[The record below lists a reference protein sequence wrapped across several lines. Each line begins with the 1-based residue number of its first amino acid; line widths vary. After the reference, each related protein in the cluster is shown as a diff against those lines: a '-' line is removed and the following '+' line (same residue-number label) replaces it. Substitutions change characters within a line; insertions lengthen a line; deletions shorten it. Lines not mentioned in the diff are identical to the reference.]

1 MKVNNKVSLPAYT
14 KAGKAVDLT
23 AAAQI
28 ISDLTRQTDWIPG
41 GRIETKDPAMA
52 SVQKYFRGPEN
63 PDAKVH
69 PIDRAYKNL
78 TDLFSPPAKKINFA
92 NLDTINE
99 VNKKYGSHSLSIPE
113 LSLIKEMHNEIDNI
127 YKLNLASNNND
138 VSDPINKIVS
148 DLYGSNKYQTDPSTP
163 VTAFHILLDQ
173 TFGPLPKFFIDPEGI
188 NTEFNS
194 FEKMPGLT
202 NVDKPD
208 LKLESPY
215 LQSKEVLNSKL
226 KPSGK
231 DLANKDE
238 RSETQEEKAILP
250 KKAKSFTE
258 KMADIFKIRVN
269 SLRSG
274 SIPKLSGLI
283 K

>member
-1 MKVNNKVSLPAYT
+1 MKANNKVSLPAYT

-28 ISDLTRQTDWIPG
+28 ISDLTSQTNWVPG

-52 SVQKYFRGPEN
+52 YVQKCFQGPVN

-92 NLDTINE
+92 NLDPINE
-99 VNKKYGSHSLSIPE
+99 VNKKYNSNALSFTE
-113 LSLIKEMHNEIDNI
+113 LTLIKEMHSEIDNI
-127 YKLNLASNNND
+127 YKLKLASSNKYAA
-138 VSDPINKIVS
+138 DPINKVVS

-188 NTEFNS
+188 NTEFKS
-194 FEKMPGLT
+194 SEKIPGLAS
-202 NVDKPD
+202 VDKPD
-208 LKLESPY
+208 LKLERPD
-215 LQSKEVLNSKL
+215 LQSKEVLNSEL

-231 DLANKDE
+231 DLANKNE
-238 RSETQEEKAILP
+238 RSETQEDKAILP

-258 KMADIFKIRVN
+258 KIADVFKMRTN
-269 SLRSG
+269 SVRSG
-274 SIPKLSGLI
+274 SISKLSGFI